1 MTVKRNV
8 HERPRITIRRCYYS
22 I

>member
-8 HERPRITIRRCYYS
+8 RERPRITIRRCYYS